1 MKSIDFSGYFKN
13 FRCNFRVDLIYYFLI
28 INEILRYVRE
38 YVDFS
43 GNFGDLRVV
52 LTILKIVKIAKS

>member
-1 MKSIDFSGYFKN
+1 M
-13 FRCNFRVDLIYYFLI
+13 IYYFLI